1 MGVDGAGNV
10 HAVWRRKTSAT
21 ADVASVIV
29 RRYGAAAG
37 AWEPEVVLGEVP
49 MLKAWHPV
57 VSVADDG
64 RAAATFYFLD
74 LAGTANLMA
83 YNVFVALYR

>member
-1 MGVDGAGNV
+1 VDGAGNV

-21 ADVASVIV
+21 ADVANVIV

-49 MLKAWHPV
+49 MLKAWHPW
-57 VSVADDG
+57 SRWLTTAG
-64 RAAATFYFLD
+64 RLLHFTSWISPEPR
-74 LAGTANLMA
+74 T
-83 YNVFVALYR
+83 